1 MYLGNLAPSTFF
13 LYACFLCRSEEVTPV
28 TTKAFPAARNDPMV
42 KNRREIVMLHQTPA
56 SDNTF
61 IIAIAILACIVI
73 VFMAVAIFLLLRSEN
88 NRDTHRPVEG
98 VPASPSQEM
107 PAHGLS
113 GIPSSEIVGASPPEE
128 GRRSELQF
136 PISSSNFLDTTIG
149 FMGCF
154 VINLLLWLWIL
165 QDDSTFILWN
175 PLNLIP
181 LCANFLLLI
190 FSLIG
195 LLSSRGRWV
204 ALGVILAII
213 VNVLWSFSS

>member
-1 MYLGNLAPSTFF
+1 MF
-13 LYACFLCRSEEVTPV
+13 
-28 TTKAFPAARNDPMV
+28 
-42 KNRREIVMLHQTPA
+42 HQTPA

-73 VFMAVAIFLLLRSEN
+73 VVIAVAVFILLRSEN
-88 NRDTHRPVEG
+88 NRDTHRPVES
-98 VPASPSQEM
+98 VPASPSLEM
-107 PAHGLS
+107 PVHGLP

-128 GRRSELQF
+128 GKRSELQL
-136 PISSSNFLDTTIG
+136 PISSRNFLDATMG
-149 FMGCF
+149 FSGCF

-165 QDDSTFILWN
+165 QDDSMFILWN

-195 LLSSRGRWV
+195 LLSSRGRWIV
-204 ALGVILAII
+204 LGVILAII